1 MPYPVRPSRRSRK
14 ACLTMADLTVIAVG
28 GLREDYFRRAADE
41 YKKRLSSS
49 FNVREVEIKEEKL
62 PSSPSDAEIANALD
76 REAERI
82 IAAVPKRAFTA
93 ALCVEGEELSSGELS
108 SRLSKEMSGGVSS
121 FCFIVGSSHGLSDKV
136 KRSCAARLSMSRMTF
151 PHQLARVM
159 LFEALY
165 RAAEIMKGTG
175 YHK

>member
-1 MPYPVRPSRRSRK
+1 
-14 ACLTMADLTVIAVG
+14 MADVTVIAVG

-49 FNVREVEIKEEKL
+49 FNVRETEIKEEKL
-62 PSSPSDAEIANALD
+62 PASPSEAEIKNALA
-76 REAERI
+76 REGERI
-82 IAAVPKRAFTA
+82 LAAVPKRAFTA
-93 ALCVEGEELSSGELS
+93 ALCVEGDGLSSEELSA
-108 SRLSKEMSGGVSS
+108 RLSREMSGGVSS
-121 FCFIVGSSHGLSDKV
+121 FCFIVGSSHGLSDEV
-136 KRSCAARLSMSRMTF
+136 KKACAARISMSRMTF